1 MDEDI
6 KDLEPQINNDKSIE
20 SYESDDEGEESDN
33 ENLSEGDE
41 AEEMEEE
48 EVDEEEGEE
57 EEEEE
62 GSEHSSGEE
71 ANVSDNEDDSNE
83 GIEEEEKG
91 ADDRKTKI
99 MDSVFVVEKMESQEE
114 TEQDTE
120 KIENGDGRG
129 KKNKLTK
136 LKNKLKEQIQ
146 KQTKRGKSLVKARK
160 QKSEIETDIM
170 EADKTTGPFTQ
181 LDMVKHLE
189 YGQEESEGSV
199 QINTS
204 DEDTPFED
212 EQILVKTPPQRKKMV
227 ANVGKYTPLVSTF
240 KSPSGSFTVSSL
252 TENPSVKTVHKG
264 MSYFCEKSTGLSVII
279 IIVLFIYTIIYFL
292 SPTESPLELKLI
304 LFNSKV

>member
-20 SYESDDEGEESDN
+20 SDESDDEGEESDD
-33 ENLSEGDE
+33 ENPSEGDE

-48 EVDEEEGEE
+48 EVEVEEGEE
-57 EEEEE
+57 EEEE
-62 GSEHSSGEE
+62 GSGHSSGEE
-71 ANVSDNEDDSNE
+71 ANVSDNEDEDDGPE
-83 GIEEEEKG
+83 EVEEEEEET
-91 ADDRKTKI
+91 DDKTKI

-120 KIENGDGRG
+120 KIENGDGKG

-264 MSYFCEKSTGLSVII
+264 MSFICEESTSFYLPGQRSR
-279 IIVLFIYTIIYFL
+279 
-292 SPTESPLELKLI
+292 
-304 LFNSKV
+304 